1 MADQVVEAGVERAEI
16 LDPLDQPPAGFGEA
30 VLMVDPVLAW
40 HFGSGLELAGPTQ
53 DVAGLLR
60 TEEVAH
66 DQVAVARHAGTFL
79 LRGFTL
85 GGGGGWFEHGAHA
98 ISSGSRACAFATSSG
113 KSISVQGRPLMSS
126 KPNRAGVAA
135 SPGLPVSVGLP
146 ASFRLLA
153 MIMSRMGSSYSM
165 ARRPLATYASA
176 RSASSAA
183 VAAEKRK
190 NPTDSPCQS

>member
-16 LDPLDQPPAGFGEA
+16 LDPLDQAPAGFGEA
-30 VLMVDPVLAW
+30 VLVVDPVPAW
-40 HFGSGLELAGPTQ
+40 DFGSGLELAGPAQ
-53 DVAGLLR
+53 DVAGLVR

-79 LRGFTL
+79 LRGFAA
-85 GGGGGWFEHGAHA
+85 GGGHGWFEHGAHA
-98 ISSGSRACAFATSSG
+98 TSSGSRACAFATSSG

-126 KPNRAGVAA
+126 KPKWAWFA
-135 SPGLPVSVGLP
+135 

-165 ARRPLATYASA
+165 ARRP
-176 RSASSAA
+176 
-183 VAAEKRK
+183 
-190 NPTDSPCQS
+190 